1 MRTTEKESLSDA
13 SDGLSRPLEAIHLL
27 GRTMAHK
34 LVIRTSERGW
44 FAALAK
50 AYKEETPTWVIDDAA
65 VGFDPHDD
73 TLFELGR
80 RSKLSARE
88 IVAACLAAGMSVGG
102 WWAAVYVLTNK
113 KPPNFEVGPQGVAFW
128 WPEPA

>member
-1 MRTTEKESLSDA
+1 M
-13 SDGLSRPLEAIHLL
+13 
-27 GRTMAHK
+27 
-34 LVIRTSERGW
+34 VRTSERGW

-50 AYKEETPTWVIDDAA
+50 TYKEETPTSVIDDAG
-65 VGFDPHDD
+65 VGFDPNDD

-88 IVAACLAAGMSVGG
+88 IVAACRAAGMSVGG
-102 WWAAVYVLTNK
+102 GWAAVYVLTNK
-113 KPPNFEVGPQGVAFW
+113 KPPNFEVGPKGVAFW